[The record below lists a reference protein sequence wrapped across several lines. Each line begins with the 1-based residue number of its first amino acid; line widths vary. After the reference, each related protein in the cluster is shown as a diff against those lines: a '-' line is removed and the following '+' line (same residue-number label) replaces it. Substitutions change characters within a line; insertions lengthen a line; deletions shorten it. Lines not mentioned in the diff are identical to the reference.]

1 MGLKKQ
7 GTASPTSSTALPD
20 NNNNNNNNNSLIR
33 IMTTTNRK
41 RNITI
46 TTNGAIHNTNNNSRR
61 LSEAKLQRIFIV
73 MMSVAFCLYVV
84 ITGYLIR
91 QQESE
96 TEGVVGKWGPSAIN
110 YYDRNKILREH
121 IANLKSKQQS
131 HNDNGDSDSSSNN
144 NNVVKAALLLKH
156 PSSSSSNEKS
166 SKFDL
171 EEVDIHEMK
180 HPNEIKK
187 GGKESIIISKVDS
200 TSSSSNKYNKSP
212 SRILRAYLEPIYLQD
227 WEIKPLPVR
236 KVTKDQLTVIEYPR
250 VNSCRLL
257 AETFPVDDYP
267 DGDPFLPWIHDVFP
281 TDNGRYIQFVAQNK
295 RRCQAGTTPDQLD
308 ILEKMQPQL
317 SLLQHVPIQRIKEEE
332 EDDEIRYKLSSHE
345 DADPDGIETRF
356 ICKFS
361 DGQETLSRFNFNYEY
376 TAKRKNNKHLFT
388 KDGHKDN
395 KSIHTSQLIFMC
407 PVPKNLV
414 TTVRDGTSV
423 IDDDHPTLFVSLIPI
438 RTPPRYGSPDR
449 FLPPRYQPLHTNN
462 FTASLEWGDAH
473 ILPRIEDSGRWE
485 NIPICLPTWKAYPD
499 ATSPPPMEEVEEP
512 ADEVSIGVSLN
523 STMNTKR
530 HRVVATAWASASYS
544 TRGDRFAIDDGP
556 RRLDEWI
563 RFHLLIGI
571 DHIFIYD
578 NSQGENS
585 LKDVTDQFPDKVTR
599 IRWPATIC
607 NNNRSFHDSPGERS
621 SQYAAESSCRLRFGP
636 HTDWMANMDIDEY
649 ITPVGDYTSV
659 KPFLTNLDNDGT
671 KIVSFGSWRAWPRR
685 DLIEDPVPIH
695 NKTICD
701 QPHPCFVLKVPNN
714 YTTLQTYNCDRQK
727 VKTEKMPAEKQIYR
741 TDYVLQHFVH
751 FSTVT
756 AFTMMNMQETNVA
769 GMKFGRVAPDPLSRF
784 ANEQTEVT
792 MLHAKAVAIQ
802 DTAGWQTRCKG
813 EKKGECRIGVPHP
826 PDLNESSTVTKD
838 DQGWLYN
845 CYPNTKIEN
854 YWIPLM
860 NKEMKKSK
868 IIDFTGSF

>member
-7 GTASPTSSTALPD
+7 GAELTPSTALPVYNNNASAGAAVVPKLVQNGS
-20 NNNNNNNNNSLIR
+20 NNNNSNNNNSLIR
-33 IMTTTNRK
+33 IMTTKANNRK
-41 RNITI
+41 R
-46 TTNGAIHNTNNNSRR
+46 NNNSRR

-73 MMSVAFCLYVV
+73 MMGTALCLYVV
-84 ITGYLIR
+84 ITVYLIR
-91 QQESE
+91 QQGGEAE
-96 TEGVVGKWGPSAIN
+96 EGVGKWGPSAIN
-110 YYDRNKILREH
+110 YNDKNKILREH
-121 IANLKSKQQS
+121 IANLKAKEQS
-131 HNDNGDSDSSSNN
+131 HNDNDFDANKIA
-144 NNVVKAALLLKH
+144 KAALLLKH
-156 PSSSSSNEKS
+156 RQSSSNEQKL

-171 EEVDIHEMK
+171 EEVDIFEMK

-187 GGKESIIISKVDS
+187 RRKES
-200 TSSSSNKYNKSP
+200 SSSSNKYNNKSP
-212 SRILRAYLEPIYLQD
+212 SSRILKAYLEPIYLED
-227 WEIKPLPVR
+227 WETTPLPVR
-236 KVTKDQLTVIEYPR
+236 NITKDQLTVIEYPR
-250 VNSCRLL
+250 VNSCRRLS
-257 AETFPVDDYP
+257 ETFPIDDYP

-317 SLLQHVPIQRIKEEE
+317 SLLQHVPVQRIKEK
-332 EDDEIRYKLSSHE
+332 DDEIRYKLSSHE

-376 TAKRKNNKHLFT
+376 AAKRKNNKQLFT

-407 PVPKNLV
+407 PVPTNLV
-414 TTVRDGTSV
+414 DTVRDGTSV
-423 IDDDHPTLFVSLIPI
+423 IDDDHATLFVSLIPI

-449 FLPPRYQPLHTNN
+449 FLPPRYQHGGSKN
-462 FTASLEWGDAH
+462 FTAFLEWGDAH

-485 NIPICLPTWKAYPD
+485 NIPICLPTWKAYPN
-499 ATSPPPMEEVEEP
+499 ATSPPPPPKEEVEEL
-512 ADEVSIGVSLN
+512 GVSLN
-523 STMNTKR
+523 STMNTKK

-563 RFHLLIGI
+563 RFHLMIGI

-578 NSQGENS
+578 NSHGENS
-585 LKDVTDQFPDKVTR
+585 LKDVTDQFPGEVTR

-607 NNNRSFHDSPGERS
+607 NNNRSFHDSPGDRS

-659 KPFLTNLDNDGT
+659 KPFLANLDNHGT
-671 KIVSFGSWRAWPRR
+671 KIISFGSWRAWPRR
-685 DLIEDPVPIH
+685 DLIEDPVPIQ

-714 YTTLQTYNCDRQK
+714 YTILQTYNCDRQK

-751 FSTVT
+751 FSTVS
-756 AFTMMNMQETNVA
+756 AYTMMNIQETVAA

-784 ANEQTEVT
+784 ANEETEVT

-813 EKKGECRIGVPHP
+813 DMKGECRIGVPHP
-826 PDLNESSTVTKD
+826 LDFDESSTITKD

-845 CYPNTKIEN
+845 CYPNPKIED
-854 YWIPLM
+854 YWIPLL

-868 IIDFTGSF
+868 IINFTGS